1 MYDIFVRLE
10 AFHGQNLD
18 FLPHAEF
25 RIRAKLH
32 IILECQPLC
41 HEVVVDEI
49 VDAAREELN
58 ADFEVAYI
66 LGAEGEGF
74 GRETMC
80 WDVL

>member
-10 AFHGQNLD
+10 AFHSQNLD
-18 FLPHAEF
+18 FPSHAEF
-25 RIRAKLH
+25 RIRVELN

-58 ADFEVAYI
+58 ADFKVACI